1 MAVKS
6 SGSLSITTDIVGEFG
21 GQAPHSLSEY
31 YRNGANVPDAGAN
44 SDIATSGEI
53 TFSDFYGSVAEL
65 GVTISAS
72 QTNLNLLSAI
82 EAVHGAQS
90 ASSVYRVSIASGV
103 TIGAT
108 SSAPNNAAITWG
120 DFPDGS
126 TITLVN
132 DGSIDA
138 LGGSAGSSGAG
149 DTTHVG
155 GSSGG
160 SGGSGGDAIY
170 ANYSNQTM
178 NITNNGNIR
187 GGGGGG
193 GGAGGGGK
201 GGDGRITTPV
211 TLYTPQE
218 YSTSAPVSYWQT
230 YSNGS
235 TNRANW
241 RGPQEASGFS
251 DGTTSAALSPVGAA
265 GFPNA
270 DRIYRGTFRGTTNV
284 PATSP
289 IPATKFIL
297 GTPGSPAYS
306 YSRYNVYLRY
316 YGTTNTDYDGGNG
329 GSGGSGGLGQGYNQ
343 TNTNGAA
350 GSSGSTGPSA
360 AGNGGAGGTGGNGGT
375 YGVAGS
381 AGNNGGTGING
392 SPALAPNGSSGG
404 SGGSAGSAGRYL
416 VKGSNTVT
424 VTGSGTTAGGTA

>member
-44 SDIATSGEI
+44 SNIATSGEI
-53 TFSDFYGSVAEL
+53 SFSDFYGSVAEL
-65 GVTISAS
+65 GVTISANT
-72 QTNLNLLSAI
+72 TNLNLLAAI
-82 EAVHGAQS
+82 EAVYGTQS

-132 DGSIDA
+132 DGAIDA

-155 GSSGG
+155 GSAGG

-201 GGDGRITTPV
+201 GGDGRITTSGSYGP
-211 TLYTPQE
+211 YQ
-218 YSTSAPVSYWQT
+218 YSTAAPTYQVRNDAGFVGDKIYPARSAATRWVWNNITLGSSPYNDTYQVFGSYAYQ
-230 YSNGS
+230 
-235 TNRANW
+235 
-241 RGPQEASGFS
+241 RGPFQQ
-251 DGTTSAALSPVGAA
+251 
-265 GFPNA
+265 
-270 DRIYRGTFRGTTNV
+270 NV
-284 PATSP
+284 D
-289 IPATKFIL
+289 FI
-297 GTPGSPAYS
+297 GSQNYYS
-306 YSRYNVYLRY
+306 IRRKNLNL
-316 YGTTNTDYDGGNG
+316 TTDYDGGNG
-329 GSGGSGGLGQGYNQ
+329 GSGGSGGVGQGYNQ
-343 TNTNGAA
+343 TNTNGSA
-350 GSSGSTGPSA
+350 GGNGGTGPSA
-360 AGNGGAGGTGGNGGT
+360 AGNGGAGGTGGNGGA

-404 SGGSAGSAGRYL
+404 SGGTAGSAGRYL

>member
-44 SDIATSGEI
+44 SNIATSGEI
-53 TFSDFYGSVAEL
+53 SFSDFYGSVAEL
-65 GVTISAS
+65 GVTISANT
-72 QTNLNLLSAI
+72 TNLNLLAAI
-82 EAVHGAQS
+82 EAVYGTQS

-108 SSAPNNAAITWG
+108 SGAPNNAAITWG
-120 DFPDGS
+120 DFPNGS

-155 GSSGG
+155 GSAGG

-201 GGDGRITTPV
+201 GGDGRVTTTGPGPYGPSQYSISAAPIYYV
-211 TLYTPQE
+211 ANSAAFAGDKLNPATPARTRWYWDGTNLGTSPYNDTYQVFGSYA
-218 YSTSAPVSYWQT
+218 YSRGPFQVNISFT
-230 YSNGS
+230 GS
-235 TNRANW
+235 TDYYSIKRKN
-241 RGPQEASGFS
+241 
-251 DGTTSAALSPVGAA
+251 L
-265 GFPNA
+265 NA
-270 DRIYRGTFRGTTNV
+270 TIT
-284 PATSP
+284 
-289 IPATKFIL
+289 
-297 GTPGSPAYS
+297 
-306 YSRYNVYLRY
+306 
-316 YGTTNTDYDGGNG
+316 TDYDGGNG
-329 GSGGSGGLGQGYNQ
+329 GSGGSGGVGQGYNQ
-343 TNTNGAA
+343 TNTNGSA
-350 GSSGSTGPSA
+350 GVNGSTGPSA
-360 AGNGGAGGTGGNGGT
+360 AGDGGAGGTGGNGGA

-381 AGNNGGTGING
+381 TGNNGGTGING

-404 SGGSAGSAGRYL
+404 SGGTAGSAGRYL

>member
-44 SDIATSGEI
+44 SAVPTSGEI
-53 TFSDFYGSVAEL
+53 SFADFYGAVSEL
-65 GVTISAS
+65 GVTISADT
-72 QTNLNLLSAI
+72 TNLNLLAAI
-82 EAVHGAQS
+82 EAVYGTQS

-132 DGSIDA
+132 DGDIDA
-138 LGGSAGSSGAG
+138 LGGSAGSGGAG
-149 DTTHVG
+149 DTTHAG
-155 GSSGG
+155 GSAGG

-170 ANYSNQTM
+170 ANYSSQTM

-193 GGAGGGGK
+193 GGAGGGGQ
-201 GGDGRITTPV
+201 GGNARVTTTN
-211 TLYTPQE
+211 TLYTPQQ
-218 YSTSAPVSYWQT
+218 YSTSTPWYFWRT
-230 YSNGS
+230 YSDS
-235 TNRANW
+235 KTNVAYW
-241 RGPQEASGFS
+241 GQQAAASGFS
-251 DGTTSAALSPVGAA
+251 DGTTSATISPVGVPNY
-265 GFPNA
+265 PNA
-270 DRIYRGTFRGTTNV
+270 DRIYRGTFRGTTN
-284 PATSP
+284 
-289 IPATKFIL
+289 IPATPPTIPTKF
-297 GTPGSPAYS
+297 GPGSPGNPAYS
-306 YSRYNVYLRY
+306 YNGYNVYLRY
-316 YGTTNTDYDGGNG
+316 YSTTNNDYTGDTGGNG
-329 GSGGSGGLGQGYNQ
+329 GAGGLGQGYNQ

-350 GSSGSTGPSA
+350 GNGGGITTSP
-360 AGNGGAGGTGGNGGT
+360 AGNGGDGGTGGNGGV

-381 AGNNGGTGING
+381 TGNNGVAGTNG
-392 SPALAPNGSSGG
+392 SPALAPNGAAGG
-404 SGGSAGSAGRYL
+404 SGGGAGSAGRYL

-424 VTGSGTTAGGTA
+424 LTGSGTTAGGTA

>member
-44 SDIATSGEI
+44 SNIATSGEI
-53 TFSDFYGSVAEL
+53 SFSDFYGSVAEL
-65 GVTISAS
+65 GVTISADT
-72 QTNLNLLSAI
+72 TNLNLLAAI
-82 EAVHGAQS
+82 EAVYGTQS

-132 DGSIDA
+132 DGDIDA

-149 DTTHVG
+149 DTTHAG
-155 GSSGG
+155 GGAGG

-170 ANYSNQTM
+170 ANYSSQTM

-193 GGAGGGGK
+193 GGAGGGGQ
-201 GGDGRITTPV
+201 GGNGRVTTTN

-218 YSTSAPVSYWQT
+218 YSTSAPVSYWIW
-230 YSNGS
+230 YSNS
-235 TNRANW
+235 ATNRAYW
-241 RGPQEASGFS
+241 RGTSEASGFS
-251 DGTTSAALSPVGAA
+251 DGTTSAAISPVGAS

-270 DRIYRGTFRGTTNV
+270 DRVYRGTNRGTTNV
-284 PATSP
+284 PATNP
-289 IPATKFIL
+289 TPPTKF
-297 GTPGSPAYS
+297 GPGSPGSPAYS
-306 YSRYNVYLRY
+306 YTRYNVYLRY
-316 YGTTNTDYDGGNG
+316 YGTTTNDYTGDAGGNG
-329 GSGGSGGLGQGYNQ
+329 GAGGLGQGYNQ

-350 GSSGSTGPSA
+350 GNSGGTNASP
-360 AGNGGAGGTGGNGGT
+360 AGNGGNGGTGGNGGA

-381 AGNNGGTGING
+381 TGNNGGAGTNG
-392 SPALAPNGSSGG
+392 SPALAPNGAAGG
-404 SGGSAGSAGRYL
+404 SGGGAGSAGRYL

-424 VTGSGTTAGGTA
+424 LTGSGTTAGGTA

>member
-53 TFSDFYGSVAEL
+53 SFSDFYGSVAEL
-65 GVTISAS
+65 GVTISANT
-72 QTNLNLLSAI
+72 TNLNLLSAI
-82 EAVHGAQS
+82 EAVYGTQS

-108 SSAPNNAAITWG
+108 SGAPNNAAITWG

-132 DGSIDA
+132 DGTIDA

-149 DTTHVG
+149 GTAHSTAP
-155 GSSGG
+155 SGG
-160 SGGSGGDAIY
+160 TGGSGGDAIY

-201 GGDGRITTPV
+201 GGDGRVTNPATTYPWTSYQYSRSV
-211 TLYTPQE
+211 PTYYWSHNTTFNNYTHAWSSQI
-218 YSTSAPVSYWQT
+218 VS
-230 YSNGS
+230 S
-235 TNRANW
+235 TNATSFTALGYDYE
-241 RGPQEASGFS
+241 RGPFVETVNFSASKFAPAS
-251 DGTTSAALSPVGAA
+251 TA
-265 GFPNA
+265 NYY
-270 DRIYRGTFRGTTNV
+270 RIRRRLEGIA
-284 PATSP
+284 PATY
-289 IPATKFIL
+289 T
-297 GTPGSPAYS
+297 Y
-306 YSRYNVYLRY
+306 
-316 YGTTNTDYDGGNG
+316 YDGGNG
-329 GSGGSGGLGQGYNQ
+329 GAGGAGGVGQGYTQSKTNGSSGSGGASGPGPAGNGGSGG
-343 TNTNGAA
+343 
-350 GSSGSTGPSA
+350 
-360 AGNGGAGGTGGNGGT
+360 TGGPGGVF
-375 YGVAGS
+375 GAAGS
-381 AGNNGGTGING
+381 AGNSGSNGVAGNYPPG
-392 SPALAPNGSSGG
+392 ASSGG
-404 SGGSAGSAGRYL
+404 SGGAAGAAGRYL